1 MAVYFSFYMYFF
13 SMIIGIKNCVER
25 IIKYM
30 MMLLFIVMISVAT
43 CASRQGAVPKVMTA
57 TLNVVVSINSTTVM
71 QTYWTAP
78 TCECFCQPLSS
89 FPYFYNNFQ
98 KNSNLGLNKKTMAS
112 NSEMPSLF
120 YTPVSFKVEMI
131 ISFRFQEL
139 DICPYNLLSF

>member
-1 MAVYFSFYMYFF
+1 MEREHFKSRLGFILMSAGCAIGCGNVWKFPWMVGKNGGGIFLFLYVFF

-71 QTYWTAP
+71 QTYWTTS

-89 FPYFYNNFQ
+89 FSYFHN
-98 KNSNLGLNKKTMAS
+98 
-112 NSEMPSLF
+112 
-120 YTPVSFKVEMI
+120 
-131 ISFRFQEL
+131 
-139 DICPYNLLSF
+139 